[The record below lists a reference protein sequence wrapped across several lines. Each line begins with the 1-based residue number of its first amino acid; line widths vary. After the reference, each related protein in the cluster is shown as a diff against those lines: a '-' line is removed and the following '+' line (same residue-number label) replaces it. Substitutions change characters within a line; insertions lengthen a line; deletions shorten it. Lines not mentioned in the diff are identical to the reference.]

1 MLNVQNKF
9 ENFELENKLTSLI
22 QRLMEPHI
30 HNFYKNQTLIT
41 EMSQKYKAQVNEV
54 STLKENMEP
63 KYNEL
68 KQKLQ
73 ILEDKLQDN
82 FKLCITQSQEKQQQ
96 ISLIKNQIQEFTIL
110 NKQAEKQY
118 IESKRELEDAK
129 ANNTL
134 FKSSIEQVLNKLN
147 ENNNFQLQ
155 ELKKSQMDIE
165 QGQRKLISQVSH
177 QENKLLVE
185 SMKIN
190 EMKEELSKISL
201 KIKQD
206 STLDKMNLRGQL
218 QQEEIKNIK
227 IKLQDYDKISHRMNS
242 IEIYLLYYQQYHVQR
257 QINDALFISQ
267 PVKFFYKYASYEKQ
281 KLDEFDK
288 YILNMSNDIS
298 IQELMNQQQDIV
310 RNATK
315 RFQKVQETVKNMENN
330 DQDSNA
336 EDQRGED
343 QKIVKHNE
351 ISNQQNQK
359 KRKQSANLVY
369 FEEQLRQL
377 REYFDLQIDEKQ
389 NQIDSL
395 KYKIKQLSDELY
407 LSQIQFQASIEQNIQ
422 KQSINQKLS
431 ITNLQQ
437 SICEVQSEFQRS
449 DYKILNE
456 EINLLKKFQQNMIKL
471 SSNMLSLLK
480 QDEQDKEGLKLLG
493 AKEVQIDSALS
504 IMNSQVNFGNKR
516 NSIILNT
523 DCISC
528 SGSPIQLFQFFKV
541 ACLGYNPS
549 DVEVDGI
556 QFKRTELI
564 QQCFNMVQA
573 CEKKNKDLRPIKQRQ
588 IRQLDQR
595 SNSIQASPRFFST
608 ENRTKITKY
617 SQMKIFQ

>member
-54 STLKENMEP
+54 STLKENLEP

-73 ILEDKLQDN
+73 FLEDKLQDN
-82 FKLCITQSQEKQQQ
+82 FKLCITQAQEKQQQ
-96 ISLIKNQIQEFTIL
+96 ISQIKNQIQEYSIL

-118 IESKRELEDAK
+118 IESKRELEDVK

-134 FKSSIEQVLNKLN
+134 FKSSIEQVVNKLN
-147 ENNNFQLQ
+147 ENNNLQLQ
-155 ELKKSQMDIE
+155 ELKKSQMDID
-165 QGQRKLISQVSH
+165 QSQRKLISQISN

-190 EMKEELSKISL
+190 EIKEELSKISL

-206 STLDKMNLRGQL
+206 FTLDKMTLKSQL

-227 IKLQDYDKISHRMNS
+227 IKLQDQDKICNRMNS

-257 QINDALFISQ
+257 QINDALFICQ
-267 PVKFFYKYASYEKQ
+267 PVQFFYKYASFEKQ

-288 YILNMSNDIS
+288 YILNMNNDIS
-298 IQELMNQQQDIV
+298 IQELMNQQKDIV
-310 RNATK
+310 KNATK
-315 RFQKVQETVKNMENN
+315 RFQKVSETVKNMENN
-330 DQDSNA
+330 DQDSNL
-336 EDQRGED
+336 EDQKGED
-343 QKIVKHNE
+343 QKIVNHKE
-351 ISNQQNQK
+351 IQNQQIK

-377 REYFDLQIDEKQ
+377 REYFDLQMEEKS

-395 KYKIKQLSDELY
+395 KQKIKQLSDELY
-407 LSQIQFQASIEQNIQ
+407 LSQIQFQASLEQNIE

-431 ITNLQQ
+431 ITNLQE
-437 SICEVQSEFQRS
+437 SLYEVQNEFQRS
-449 DYKILNE
+449 DYKKLNE

-471 SSNMLSLLK
+471 SSNMLCLLK

-493 AKEVQIDSALS
+493 AKDIQIDSALS
-504 IMNSQVNFGNKR
+504 IMNSQINLGNKK

-556 QFKRTELI
+556 YFKRTEII
-564 QQCFNMVQA
+564 QQCLNIVQT
-573 CEKKNKDLRPIKQRQ
+573 CEKKNRDLRPIKQRQ
-588 IRQLDQR
+588 IRQFDQR
-595 SNSIQASPRFFST
+595 SKSIQASPRFFST
-608 ENRTKITKY
+608 ENRTKLAKY